1 MHPILKRILGQRE
14 LLLQMLISI
23 CVRVLGAFSVFVL
36 SVFVGRELGAESAG
50 YFFLAFSVVTF
61 LAALSRMGFDNTLV
75 RFIGSGLV
83 DAEWANI
90 RTTLNRALL
99 LAGGLSSVFAVI
111 LFVGSGFIANV
122 IFTKPLLAPVLQ
134 AMAPGVVG
142 LSLFTLLAM
151 ALQGLHKVA
160 PSVFVI
166 NISANVWVVIALLVF
181 HLETPVSVATAY
193 SVATGIT
200 VLLGC
205 GFWLYFAK
213 PAQDQPTIQ
222 WSTLFASSMPLWIV
236 MLMSQLTQWSGQFIA
251 GVYVPSEEVAQLAVA
266 QRTAMLTSFILM
278 AVNLVVAPRFAA
290 LYKQGNMEG
299 LERLALMSVKLMVL
313 FAIPIVAVMMFFPS
327 FLMKL
332 FGEGF
337 AEGGHL
343 LQILAVGQFVN
354 VVTGSVGYLLSMSG
368 HEKDLRNTVL
378 ISGPLAIIA
387 AVALTPLWGAT
398 GSAIATALAV
408 ATQNLVAVFWV
419 RKRLG
424 FNTLAVWR

>member
-1 MHPILKRILGQRE
+1 MHPILKRVMGQRE

-23 CVRVLGAFSVFVL
+23 SVRIAGALSVFVL
-36 SVFVGRELGAESAG
+36 SVFVGRQLGADSAG
-50 YFFLAFSVVTF
+50 YFFLAFSIVTF
-61 LAALSRMGFDNTLV
+61 LAALTRIGFDNTIV
-75 RFIGSGLV
+75 RFVGAGLV
-83 DAEWANI
+83 DNEWTTI
-90 RTTLNRALL
+90 RSVLARSLL
-99 LAGGLSSVFAVI
+99 ITSFASTI
-111 LFVGSGFIANV
+111 TAIMLYVGSDWIA
-122 IFTKPLLAPVLQ
+122 ISLFSKPLLAPVLQ

-142 LSLFTLLAM
+142 LALFTLLAM

-166 NISANVWVVIALLVF
+166 NISVNIWIVIGLVVYQFNTA
-181 HLETPVSVATAY
+181 ESVAYAY
-193 SVATGIT
+193 SVSSLLT
-200 VLLGC
+200 VVIGVA
-205 GFWLYFAK
+205 FWVYFVK
-213 PAQDQPTIQ
+213 PQQGANTVNWNQ
-222 WSTLFASSMPLWIV
+222 LFASCLPLWIV

-251 GVYVPSEEVAQLAVA
+251 GAYVPSDQVAQLAVA

-290 LYKQGNMEG
+290 LYKQGNLQG
-299 LERLALMSVKLMVL
+299 LERLALMSVKMMVV
-313 FAIPIVAVMMFFPS
+313 FAVPIVAVMMIFPS
-327 FLMKL
+327 FLMSL

-337 AEGGHL
+337 AGGGHL

-354 VVTGSVGYLLSMSG
+354 VVTGSVGFLLSMSG

-378 ISGPLAIIA
+378 ISGPIA
-387 AVALTPLWGAT
+387 VGAAFLLVPLYGAT